1 MHSSKQEMVSQVAF
15 TSEILRPVHLRFK
28 VEWSSACIIGPDF
41 CLIFAIYSLE
51 CDPLSAHMP
60 SHPGQGAPGP
70 QPLPGVDAIIA
81 VGSGKGGVGKTT
93 LAVNLAVA
101 LAKMG
106 HKVGLLDADVYGPNV
121 PLMLGV
127 NAQPKMVGENRIE
140 PLEAFGLKVISV
152 GFLNPGDKPII
163 WRGPMLHQ
171 IVKQFLGMV
180 EWGHLDYM
188 VVDLPPGTG
197 DIALSL
203 VQSVPLT
210 GAVVVSTPSDVSL
223 QDARKAIEMFRQMK
237 VDLVGVVENMSFFT
251 CPHCNHEIDI
261 FSRGGAENMA
271 KQFTVPF
278 LGSIELDPE
287 VRKSGDG
294 GKPIVLEGEN
304 SPHAKT
310 IFAFARKVA
319 ARVEE
324 IKAGESATVIQIQ

>member
-1 MHSSKQEMVSQVAF
+1 MPHQ
-15 TSEILRPVHLRFK
+15 H
-28 VEWSSACIIGPDF
+28 GPGP
-41 CLIFAIYSLE
+41 A
-51 CDPLSAHMP
+51 
-60 SHPGQGAPGP
+60 QQGP
-70 QPLPGVDAIIA
+70 QPLPGADAIIA
-81 VGSGKGGVGKTT
+81 AGSAKGGVGKTT
-93 LAVNLAVA
+93 VSANLAVA
-101 LAKMG
+101 LTQRG
-106 HKVGLLDADVYGPNV
+106 RKVGLLDADVYGTNV

-127 NAQPKMVGENRIE
+127 NAQPRMVGENRIE
-140 PLEAFGLKVISV
+140 PLEAFGVKVISV

-171 IVKQFLGMV
+171 IVKQFLGLV

-237 VDLVGVVENMSFFT
+237 VELVGVVENMSFFT

-271 KQFTVPF
+271 KHFGLSF
-278 LGSIELDPE
+278 LGNMELDPE

-304 SPHAKT
+304 SPHAKS
-310 IFAFARKVA
+310 IFAFARNVI
-319 ARVEE
+319 ARGGE
-324 IKAGESATVIQIQ
+324 IKAGETASVIQIQ

>member
-1 MHSSKQEMVSQVAF
+1 
-15 TSEILRPVHLRFK
+15 
-28 VEWSSACIIGPDF
+28 
-41 CLIFAIYSLE
+41 
-51 CDPLSAHMP
+51 MP
-60 SHPGQGAPGP
+60 HPGQPDQGP

-93 LAVNLAVA
+93 LSVNLAVA
-101 LAKMG
+101 FAKLG

-121 PLMLGV
+121 PLMLGMSG
-127 NAQPKMVGENRIE
+127 QPKMVGENRIE
-140 PLEAFGLKVISV
+140 PLEAFGVKVISV

-188 VVDLPPGTG
+188 IVDLPPGTG

-203 VQSVPLT
+203 VQNVPLT

-223 QDARKAIEMFRQMK
+223 QDARKAIEMFKQMK
-237 VDLVGVVENMSFFT
+237 VDLVGVVENMSYFV
-251 CPHCNHEIDI
+251 CPHCSHEIDI

-271 KQFTVPF
+271 KKFGVFF
-278 LGSIELDPE
+278 LGNIALDPE

-294 GKPIVLEGEN
+294 GKPVVLEGEN
-304 SPHAKT
+304 SPHAKS
-310 IFAFARKVA
+310 IFEFARNVL
-319 ARVEE
+319 ARVTE
-324 IKAGESATVIQIQ
+324 IKAGEGASVIQIQ

>member
-1 MHSSKQEMVSQVAF
+1 
-15 TSEILRPVHLRFK
+15 
-28 VEWSSACIIGPDF
+28 
-41 CLIFAIYSLE
+41 
-51 CDPLSAHMP
+51 MP
-60 SHPGQGAPGP
+60 SHPGQPAPGP

-93 LAVNLAVA
+93 LSVNLAVA

-140 PLEAFGLKVISV
+140 PIEVFGLKVISV

-261 FSRGGAENMA
+261 FSRGGAEKMA
-271 KQFTVPF
+271 QQFGVPF

-304 SPHAKT
+304 SPHAKS
-310 IFAFARKVA
+310 IFEFARRVA
-319 ARVEE
+319 ARVVE
-324 IKAGESATVIQIQ
+324 IKAGETASVIQIQ

>member
-1 MHSSKQEMVSQVAF
+1 
-15 TSEILRPVHLRFK
+15 
-28 VEWSSACIIGPDF
+28 
-41 CLIFAIYSLE
+41 
-51 CDPLSAHMP
+51 MP

-93 LAVNLAVA
+93 LSVNLAVA

-127 NAQPKMVGENRIE
+127 NAQPKMAGENRIE

-261 FSRGGAENMA
+261 FSRGGAEKMA
-271 KQFTVPF
+271 RQFSVPF

-304 SPHAKT
+304 SPHAKS
-310 IFAFARKVA
+310 IFAFARKVV
-319 ARVEE
+319 ARVTE
-324 IKAGESATVIQIQ
+324 IKAGESASVIQIQ